1 MICGPDFFA
10 VKSEIVD
17 ALSEALRSLRI
28 TGALFLDAEL
38 TAPWGYC
45 SPHVRTAM
53 GSMTPPAEHLVLFH
67 FVHEGHAT
75 ARVASQPPV
84 SLRAGEIVVIPHGD
98 AHDLYNGPVTHLVD
112 TTAVLPKLLRGSIEV
127 ERGGGGGEPTKFI
140 CGYFGCERYAERLF
154 LAGLPSLFKVNLR
167 DEGPG
172 AWIER
177 TLRLLVEETAAA
189 RAGSLMLI
197 AKLCEAL
204 FIQTLRGYM
213 QELPPEQTGWLAAAR
228 DAVVGGALAHLHR
241 DPARAWTLPDLAR
254 AAGASRTVLAE
265 RFTRFIG
272 QSPLAYLAGWRL
284 QLAARLLETTDDT
297 ALQVAMSVGY
307 ESEAAFNRAFKHIF
321 GLPPGKYRREQ
332 RARAS
337 RITETAPS
345 RPTRRTRRE
354 PTNSPSLR
362 QRERVAI

>member
-1 MICGPDFFA
+1 M
-10 VKSEIVD
+10 D

-38 TAPWGYC
+38 TAPWGYA
-45 SPHVRTAM
+45 SPDVRAAI
-53 GSMTPPAEHLVLFH
+53 GSMAPPAEHLVLFH
-67 FVHEGHAT
+67 FVLEGRAT

-84 SLRAGEIVVIPHGD
+84 SLRAGDIVVIPHGD
-98 AHDLYNGPVTHLVD
+98 AHDLYSGEITHLVD

-154 LAGLPSLFKVNLR
+154 LAGLPPVFKVNLR
-167 DEGPG
+167 DEGAG
-172 AWIER
+172 TWIER

-213 QELPPEQTGWLAAAR
+213 QGLSPEQTGWLAAAR
-228 DAVVGGALAHLHR
+228 DPAVGSALAHLHR

-272 QSPLAYLAGWRL
+272 QSPLAYLASWRL
-284 QLAARLLETTDDT
+284 QLAARLLEMADDT
-297 ALQVAMSVGY
+297 VLQVAMSVGY
-307 ESEAAFNRAFKHIF
+307 ESEAAFNRAFKHLF

-337 RITETAPS
+337 RATEMAPS
-345 RPTRRTRRE
+345 PRTQRVQHE
-354 PTNSPSLR
+354 PANSPSR
-362 QRERVAI
+362 QQRQHVAI